1 MSSSSLRPVLFFLE
15 ETPPLSAQTLP
26 LTMSQRCG
34 ELLPLTMSQRCGELL
49 KLFLSMFSPGLSC
62 WSSASLHQLLPIT
75 LLLTTDK
82 VVTPSQMMVSMH
94 VM

>member
-1 MSSSSLRPVLFFLE
+1 MSSPSWRPVLFFLA

-26 LTMSQRCG
+26 L
-34 ELLPLTMSQRCGELL
+34 PMSQRCGELL

-82 VVTPSQMMVSMH
+82 GLPFSNDGECACDGVIREDKRGIK
-94 VM
+94 